1 MIKDKNV
8 QRMFRT
14 TDEGTKK
21 SNIVTLTLSLM
32 LKLADSVPSV
42 GSMEDRWN
50 KVVVQVVDED
60 LTTRTW
66 VPNPRGHAFQ
76 S

>member
-1 MIKDKNV
+1 
-8 QRMFRT
+8 MFRT

-60 LTTRTW
+60 LTTRT
-66 VPNPRGHAFQ
+66 
-76 S
+76 